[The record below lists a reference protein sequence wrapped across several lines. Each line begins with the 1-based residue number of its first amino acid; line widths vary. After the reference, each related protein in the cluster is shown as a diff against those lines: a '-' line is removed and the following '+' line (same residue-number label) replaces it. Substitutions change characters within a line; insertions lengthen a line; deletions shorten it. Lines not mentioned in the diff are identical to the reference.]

1 LPNQSDAQ
9 LLSKASYVV
18 NVILDFA
25 DIRTPDQIRQVAQMS
40 IDQRDKVFE
49 KGFCS
54 LFFSSIFPE
63 QSTEEFEKRRV
74 GELSYVHVYD
84 LAKNFQKV
92 IEGKD

>member
-1 LPNQSDAQ
+1 MPNQSDAQ

-63 QSTEEFEKRRV
+63 QSTEEFEKRTV
-74 GELSYVHVYD
+74 GVHVYD

>member
-1 LPNQSDAQ
+1 
-9 LLSKASYVV
+9 
-18 NVILDFA
+18 
-25 DIRTPDQIRQVAQMS
+25 MS

-54 LFFSSIFPE
+54 LFSSIFPE

-74 GELSYVHVYD
+74 GELSYVHVDD

-92 IEGKD
+92 IEGKKIHNM